1 MFPAS
6 QGPNYYLTTFPE
18 YYGTYAIAPSTPY
31 GPGPNDTANTP
42 LPPFSTNAQGT
53 FWTSASSQYLS
64 TFGYTYPEIQD
75 WNQTPSQ
82 LSSNVTAQVNMMY
95 NPPTPSKRSLS
106 PRSITTDGHEQV
118 LEWSVGLSVSK
129 FEMNGQRFIVRLFV
143 GNIPEDPRTWA
154 TSESCAGSFAVLPP
168 PQAPTGPVPDV
179 KAYDEISLMQTLMSV
194 GHDGK
199 DVSAVVGYL
208 KESFEWRVQLVCLF
222 LLD

>member
-1 MFPAS
+1 
-6 QGPNYYLTTFPE
+6 
-18 YYGTYAIAPSTPY
+18 
-31 GPGPNDTANTP
+31 
-42 LPPFSTNAQGT
+42 
-53 FWTSASSQYLS
+53 
-64 TFGYTYPEIQD
+64 
-75 WNQTPSQ
+75 
-82 LSSNVTAQVNMMY
+82 
-95 NPPTPSKRSLS
+95 
-106 PRSITTDGHEQV
+106 
-118 LEWSVGLSVSK
+118 
-129 FEMNGQRFIVRLFV
+129 MNGQRFIVRLFV